1 MAQHAGLSPERWAAF
16 TLDQQIIMIAN
27 EMNRAGKLMAPDDR
41 ARLLNGY
48 ERVLELANLTITAP
62 IRAPLRRELL
72 RWRDLVAALYVGPAS
87 DARAHAAAF
96 RALLRFTP
104 QASALLAHHNPEASR
119 TCS

>member
-1 MAQHAGLSPERWAAF
+1 MF

-27 EMNRAGKLMAPDDR
+27 EMNRAGKLLAPEDR

-48 ERVLELANLTITAP
+48 ERVLELTDLTIIAP

-72 RWRDLVAALYVGPAS
+72 RWRDLIAALYVAPAS

-96 RALLRFTP
+96 RVLLRFTP
-104 QASALLAHHNPEASR
+104 QASALLATHADPPSRAGGRIETRNAGAS
-119 TCS
+119 